1 MTTIEFNHQLMSM
14 QSKLGFFAKSLT
26 ADAED
31 AKDLLQETI
40 YKALMNRD
48 KFQGDKNLKAWVF
61 TIMKNTFINNYRRN
75 VRSNTIVDSTENS
88 YFLNQRN
95 DSVFQSPEASHSEKE
110 IRTAISELPDDYRL
124 PFEMHT
130 KGYKYKEIAEYLDQP
145 LGSVKSKIF
154 FARKRLMERLKEYRS

>member
-1 MTTIEFNHQLMSM
+1 MTTVEFNYQLMSM

-26 ADAED
+26 SDPED
-31 AKDLLQETI
+31 AKDLLQETL
-40 YKALMNRD
+40 YKALTNQD

-75 VRSNTIVDSTENS
+75 VRSNTLIDTTENS
-88 YFLNQRN
+88 YFLNLREE
-95 DSVFQSPEASHSEKE
+95 SVFQSPESSHTERE
-110 IRTAISELPDDYRL
+110 IRVAINELPEDYRL

-154 FARKRLMERLKEYRS
+154 FARKRLMERLKDFR

>member
-1 MTTIEFNHQLMSM
+1 MTAIEFNHQLMGM

-26 ADAED
+26 SDTED
-31 AKDLLQETI
+31 AKDLLQETL
-40 YKALMNRD
+40 YKALTNRD

-75 VRSNTIVDSTENS
+75 IRSNILIDSTDNS
-88 YFLNQRN
+88 YYLNMRPE
-95 DSVFQSPEASHSEKE
+95 SVFQSPEATHNEKE
-110 IRTAISELPDDYRL
+110 IRIAISELPEDYRL

-154 FARKRLMERLKEYRS
+154 FARKRLMDRLKDFV

>member
-1 MTTIEFNHQLMSM
+1 MTTIEFNHQLMGM

-26 ADAED
+26 SDQED
-31 AKDLLQETI
+31 AKDLLQETL
-40 YKALMNRD
+40 YKALTNRD

-61 TIMKNTFINNYRRN
+61 TIMKNTFINNYRRH
-75 VRSNTIVDSTENS
+75 VRSNTLIDSTDNS
-88 YFLNQRN
+88 YYLNLRSE
-95 DSVFQSPEASHSEKE
+95 SVFQSPEAAHNEKE
-110 IRTAISELPDDYRL
+110 IRTAISELPEDYRL

-154 FARKRLMERLKEYRS
+154 FARKRLMDRLKDFR

>member
-1 MTTIEFNHQLMSM
+1 MTAIEFNHQLMGM

-26 ADAED
+26 SDQED
-31 AKDLLQETI
+31 AKDLLQETLF
-40 YKALMNRD
+40 KALTNRD

-75 VRSNTIVDSTENS
+75 IRSNTLIDSTDNS
-88 YFLNQRN
+88 YYLNLRTE
-95 DSVFQSPEASHSEKE
+95 SVFQSPEATHTEKE
-110 IRTAISELPDDYRL
+110 IRIAISELPEDYRL

-130 KGYKYKEIAEYLDQP
+130 KGYKYKEIAEYLEQP

-154 FARKRLMERLKEYRS
+154 FARKRLMERLKDFR

>member
-1 MTTIEFNHQLMSM
+1 MTAIEFNHQLMSM
-14 QSKLGFFAKSLT
+14 QSKLGFFAKNLT
-26 ADAED
+26 SDPED
-31 AKDLLQETI
+31 AKDLLQETLF
-40 YKALMNRD
+40 KALTNRD

-75 VRSNTIVDSTENS
+75 VRSNTLIDSTDNS
-88 YFLNQRN
+88 YYLNLRS
-95 DSVFQSPEASHSEKE
+95 DSVFQSPESTHTEKE
-110 IRTAISELPDDYRL
+110 IRNAIGELPDDYRL

-154 FARKRLMERLKEYRS
+154 FARKRLMDRLKDFR

>member
-1 MTTIEFNHQLMSM
+1 MTTIEFNHQLMGM

-26 ADAED
+26 ADPED
-31 AKDLLQETI
+31 AKDLLQETLF
-40 YKALMNRD
+40 KALTNRD

-61 TIMKNTFINNYRRN
+61 TIMKNTFINNYRRS
-75 VRSNTIVDSTENS
+75 VRSNTLIDSTENS
-88 YFLNQRN
+88 YYLNLRTE
-95 DSVFQSPEASHSEKE
+95 SVFQSPEASHTEKE
-110 IRTAISELPDDYRL
+110 IRTAISDLPEDYRL

-154 FARKRLMERLKEYRS
+154 FARKRLMERLKDFR